1 MENGDLVKTN
11 KINLSY
17 RPHFLDSTTIYKYY
31 NRDVTVEEII
41 VSLNIHHELLP
52 QVLVQIG
59 GVKIPRANW
68 SRVRPL
74 PGALVFISLIPMGG
88 GGGGGKS
95 LIQGI
100 IGVAL
105 IAVGV
110 IGFGL
115 SAGLTTSLILTGAGM
130 VLSAGASMLF
140 PPPKAALSQSRY
152 NSQES
157 SQTYSLGSS
166 SNAFKP
172 FGPVLKL
179 YGRHK
184 MFPNIAAKPYTQW
197 NANNND
203 FYTIFDLGVG
213 RVDKGSLEIF
223 IGSSPISK
231 YSEVNYR
238 VVYHPT
244 EKFQIYVNDYETET
258 FSVLIPTGGEV
269 IRNTKDDTQEFQVD
283 IAFPQGLYS
292 LDSNG
297 NTQNETVEIALD
309 YQIGAT
315 WYPYYSAP
323 RFDLGTSAIATSLN
337 YPIQLIYNH
346 TTVRKWYW
354 TEWGYP
360 TGPVQYTYRY
370 YLKAGS
376 TQLNY
381 STTYAS
387 YVPQVGA
394 YIDIN
399 GAKYRITAVSTPTIT
414 FTPAIPADIY
424 LGSTNDAITYLNTV
438 FNNPGTFKITGN
450 KQNPT
455 YFTVIVGGLNPAIY
469 PIRVKKI
476 ATGGVGTL
484 RHINEM
490 YLAQIKS
497 VKYKAPIVTTVPHT
511 FLEMKIKANEQLSGT
526 LDNVSIIGYSI
537 LSKWNCTAWVDTTI
551 QEASNPAWILV
562 DILTGPIN
570 GNPIP
575 KSRIH
580 LPSIIEWANY
590 CNTLRTFDF
599 LFNGASI
606 PDITEKQAVC
616 SFVLDFD
623 TTVMQLINQVCSAGR
638 ATFSVIGGKYG
649 VIIDQQKTIPVQV
662 LTERNYNNFSS
673 SRSYIKMPHA
683 LKVKFVDPES
693 DWNIS
698 EQLVYNTEDG
708 YNSGNS
714 TIFES
719 IDTFGC
725 NTPSYAWRLGRYWL
739 AQTRLRQEKI
749 NIEMDFENLV
759 MLKGDLVDFQSQIMK
774 VGGYPVR
781 IIRITGATIYFD
793 TPIDSPG
800 GTPGFEV
807 RTRAGTIISGQ
818 LTSVAP
824 NGLSVTVPNSTGM
837 NVGDLFVFGI
847 FQRTSI
853 KCLVENI
860 IPSDDM
866 KAAVTLVEYA
876 PEIFSADQGL
886 IPPYNAQINPPGVLE
901 STPAKI
907 TNAILSE
914 EVIHRN
920 TQAISKIHIDIFV
933 PVGTIWGATNI
944 YWLNDLLEYELVQT
958 IAGSSLEFFL
968 EVPASE
974 NFTNIVKDKNFTYKF
989 VLVGNNGNHIP
1000 VTDADPYSIILK
1012 GDQVLPLPPIAL
1024 SGNTQ
1029 VDTILLTWDPP
1040 EGVDD
1045 LGAYLVKYSPVFDLT
1060 ISFNEF
1066 SFFIDKVPALAT
1078 SVKVS
1083 FRPGVYAV
1091 KSLDTSGNQSIEDI
1105 RLIASS
1111 PDVILDKNIFS
1122 YSPEAVFWPDTKADV
1137 VVISNEIQLL
1147 QTAANSTV
1155 RIGYYYFNNLLD
1167 LGEIFTARV
1176 SSFLQGYGLE
1186 LGVFLT
1192 HSSWDPMANRIA
1204 MNDVP
1209 DADAKYYLQ
1218 VRLTKDNFFIASWV
1232 DMASINP
1239 IAQGAVK
1246 WSPWMRIY
1254 VGDVTTRFIEFRIVL
1269 ERKIDRANVTP
1280 VVKSGRVDVDI
1291 PFTQRLFI
1299 DEVVVGSRRIVFDPQ
1314 FWEIPSISIIAQ
1326 GLQQGDYYEI
1336 TNKDLTGFDI
1346 SFKDLN
1352 GLPVTRTMDCQA
1364 IGSGKR
1370 FTTVLG

>member
-1 MENGDLVKTN
+1 VTEIIKAN

-59 GVKIPRANW
+59 GVKIPRPNW
-68 SRVRPL
+68 HLVRPL
-74 PGALVFISLIPMGG
+74 PGAMVFISLVPMGG
-88 GGGGGKS
+88 GGGGNKS

-115 SAGLTTSLILTGAGM
+115 SAGLTSSLILTGAGM

-140 PPPKAALSQSRY
+140 PPPKPALSQSRY

-157 SQTYSLGSS
+157 SQTYLLGSS

-179 YGRHK
+179 YGTHK
-184 MFPNIAAKPYTQW
+184 MFPTIAAKPYTQW

-203 FYTIFDLGVG
+203 FYTVFDLGIG
-213 RVDKGSLEIF
+213 KVDRDTLQIY
-223 IGSSPISK
+223 IGSTPLSN
-231 YSEVNYR
+231 YSDINYNII
-238 VVYHPT
+238 YHPA
-244 EKFQIYVNDYETET
+244 EKFQIYLNDYETES
-258 FSVLIPTGGEV
+258 FQVLIPTGGEV
-269 IRNTKDDTQEFQVD
+269 IRNTKADTEEFQVD

-297 NTQNETVEIALD
+297 NILSESVEISIEYQDAALVWH
-309 YQIGAT
+309 T
-315 WYPYYSAP
+315 YSDAP
-323 RFDLGTSAIATSLN
+323 RYDLGTSGDSTSINRPITLYN
-337 YPIQLIYNH
+337 NKAYTFSYYNTVWGVSTYPI
-346 TTVRKWYW
+346 TT
-354 TEWGYP
+354 
-360 TGPVQYTYRY
+360 TYY
-370 YLKAGS
+370 YIAKGTTSIRANVMPPNGS
-376 TQLNY
+376 TVN
-381 STTYAS
+381 
-387 YVPQVGA
+387 
-394 YIDIN
+394 IN
-399 GAKYRITAVSTPTIT
+399 GAKYKVLSNNGTSITIDKPIPTEIFLYTSTS
-414 FTPAIPADIY
+414 
-424 LGSTNDAITYLNTV
+424 LSTSYNV
-438 FNNPGTFKITGN
+438 PGVLKLTAN

-455 YFTVIVGGLNPAIY
+455 YFTLIVGGLPPAIY
-469 PIRVKKI
+469 PIRIKKI
-476 ATGGVGTL
+476 TTSGAGSL
-484 RHINEM
+484 KHINEM

-497 VKYKAPIVTTVPHT
+497 VKYKAPIVTTIPHT

-526 LDNVSIIGYSI
+526 LDNVSIIGSSV
-537 LSKWNCTAWVDTTI
+537 LDTWDVTAGAWVEKPTN
-551 QEASNPAWILV
+551 NPAWIFV
-562 DILTGPIN
+562 DILTGPVN
-570 GNPIP
+570 GNPVL
-575 KSRIH
+575 KDRLH

-590 CNTLRTFDF
+590 CDTLRTFNF
-599 LFNGASI
+599 TMEGQTA
-606 PDITEKQAVC
+606 PVTEKNSVC

-623 TTVMQLINQVCSAGR
+623 TTVMQLLTQVCSAGR

-708 YNSGNS
+708 YNAGNS

-725 NTPSYAWRLGRYWL
+725 NTPSFAWRLGRYWL

-824 NGLSVTVPNSTGM
+824 NGLSVTVPNSSGM

-847 FQRTSI
+847 FTRTSI

-860 IPSDDM
+860 VPSDDM
-866 KAAVTLVEYA
+866 KASVTLVEYA
-876 PEIFSADQGL
+876 PAIFNADIGP
-886 IPPYNAQINPPGVLE
+886 IPPYDPQINPPGALE
-901 STPAKI
+901 STPPKI
-907 TNAILSE
+907 DNAILQE
-914 EVIHRN
+914 EIIYRN
-920 TQAISKIHIDIFV
+920 TQAISKININIFV
-933 PVGTIWGATNI
+933 PPGTVWNATAI
-944 YWLNDLLEYELVQT
+944 YWLNELLEWELVQT
-958 IAGSSLEFFL
+958 IAGSALEFFL
-968 EVPASE
+968 EEPASE
-974 NFTNIVKDKNFTYKF
+974 NFKNIVKDLEFSYRF
-989 VLVGNNGNHIP
+989 SLIGNNGNHLP
-1000 VTDADPYSIILK
+1000 VESLDTYSIILK
-1012 GDQVLPLPPIAL
+1012 GDLVLPLPPAKL
-1024 SGNTQ
+1024 SMNTQ
-1029 VDTILLTWDPP
+1029 VDTLLITWDPP
-1040 EGVDD
+1040 LGVPD
-1045 LGAYLVKYSPVFDLT
+1045 LGAFLVKYSPTFDT
-1060 ISFNEF
+1060 NISFNEF

-1083 FRPGVYAV
+1083 FRPGQYAV
-1091 KSLDTSGNQSIEDI
+1091 RSMDTSGNVSAESI
-1105 RLIASS
+1105 RAIASS
-1111 PDVILDKNIFS
+1111 PDVILTKNISS
-1122 YSPEAVFWPDTKADV
+1122 YSPESLGWPDTKKDV

-1147 QTAANSTV
+1147 QTAPNATV
-1155 RIGYYYFNNLLD
+1155 NIGYYYFNNLLD
-1167 LGEIFTARV
+1167 LGEIYTARV

-1186 LGVFLT
+1186 LGVYLT
-1192 HSSWDPMANRIA
+1192 HASWDPMSNRAA
-1204 MNDVP
+1204 MNDVAE
-1209 DADAKYYLQ
+1209 DEAKYYLE
-1218 VRLTKDNFFIASWV
+1218 VRLTNQTFFISFWA

-1239 IAQGAVK
+1239 IAQGAVQ
-1246 WSPWMRIY
+1246 WSPWQKIF
-1254 VGDVTTRFIEFRIVL
+1254 VGDVTTRLIEFRIVL
-1269 ERKIDRANVTP
+1269 ERNSTRLNITP
-1280 VVKSGRVDVDI
+1280 VVKSGKVDVEI
-1291 PFTQRLFI
+1291 PFTQRTFT
-1299 DEVVVGSRRIVFDPQ
+1299 DEIVPGTRNFVFNPQ
-1314 FWEIPSISIIAQ
+1314 FWEVPSLSIIAQ
-1326 GLQQGDYYEI
+1326 DLQTGDYYTV
-1336 TNKDLTGFDI
+1336 TNKDGIGFDLN
-1346 SFKDLN
+1346 FFDLN
-1352 GLPVTRTMDCQA
+1352 GIPVTRTADIQA
-1364 IGSGKR
+1364 LGTGRRYIQ
-1370 FTTVLG
+1370 VLG